1 MTDAMATVTKEWVRD
16 NVTTIS
22 AFGGEIDKDAVMKM
36 QFPANRMRTTLTWAL
51 VKAVERGRYRRPFN
65 ILIDGGTLG
74 MCWAECR
81 SNGNAL
87 LGGKTK

>member
-1 MTDAMATVTKEWVRD
+1 MAVVTKDWIQTH
-16 NVTTIS
+16 VTTIS
-22 AFGGEIDKDAVMKM
+22 AFGGKIDKHAVMEM
-36 QFPANRMRTTLTWAL
+36 RLPRNGVRTTLTWAL
-51 VKAVERGRYRRPFN
+51 IKAVERGRYRRPFG

-74 MCWAECR
+74 LCWAECR